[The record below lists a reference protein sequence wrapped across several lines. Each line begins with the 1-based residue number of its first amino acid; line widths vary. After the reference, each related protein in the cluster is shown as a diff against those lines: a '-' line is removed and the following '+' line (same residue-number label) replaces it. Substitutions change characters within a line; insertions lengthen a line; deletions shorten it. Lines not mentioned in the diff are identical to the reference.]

1 MSARLRASAY
11 PYTAYHIPAAASR
24 FEAAVIEAACVWHE
38 ASRNLT
44 DVGNAL
50 ETANDDGDE
59 RLAHMLEFAKDSAM
73 TYCEY
78 AFQQVRALVCAFEK
92 PDSWEGLASNG
103 LRYRVNWSGP
113 IIAQISI
120 IPQN

>member
-1 MSARLRASAY
+1 MTRQTLRASAY
-11 PYTAYHIPAAASR
+11 RAYHIRAAASR

-50 ETANDDGDE
+50 ETANEAGEE

-73 TYCEY
+73 TYAEY

-103 LRYRVNWSGP
+103 MRYRVSWSAAP
-113 IIAQISI
+113 LCLISI

>member
-11 PYTAYHIPAAASR
+11 TAYHVTAAASR

-50 ETANDDGDE
+50 ETANEAGEE

-73 TYCEY
+73 TYAEY

-103 LRYRVNWSGP
+103 MRYRVSWSAAP
-113 IIAQISI
+113 LCLISI